1 MKKILITGGDGQLS
15 KQLFLELSNNF
26 EVISLSKKDLNIT
39 DKKNVKSILS
49 KYNPEIVINSAAYT
63 NVDGCETNSKL
74 AYDVNANAIN
84 NFRDFFNG
92 FFIQISTDYVFDGE
106 NGPYNE
112 SSKTNPLGIYG
123 KSKFQG
129 EEIVRDN
136 FKNHLIIRTNVLFG
150 GKSKA
155 NFLDWV
161 IESLLLNNEI
171 NVVDDQYNNPV
182 SVYDLSKTIHNLIY
196 EESRGIIHV
205 GSDTLCSRFEFAN
218 MIADCWNLN
227 NNYIKPISTQDLSR
241 KIKNYIAPRPL
252 KSGLISLNKYLPTLS
267 LKNSLKNIK
276 NQKN

>member
-26 EVISLSKKDLNIT
+26 EVISLSKNDLNIT
-39 DKKNVKSILS
+39 DKKNVKNALSI
-49 KYNPEIVINSAAYT
+49 YNPEIVINSAAYT

-74 AYDVNANAIN
+74 AYDVNAYAIN

-92 FFIQISTDYVFDGE
+92 LFIQISTDYVFNGK
-106 NGPYNE
+106 NGPYSE

-123 KSKFQG
+123 KSKLKG
-129 EEIVRDN
+129 EEIVRDS
-136 FKNHLIIRTNVLFG
+136 FKNYLIIRTNVLFG

-161 IESLLLNNEI
+161 VESLIINKEI

-182 SVYDLSKTIHNLIY
+182 SVNDLSKIIHNLISTK
-196 EESRGIIHV
+196 SRGIIHV

-218 MIADCWNLN
+218 MIANCWNLD
-227 NNYIKPISTQDLSR
+227 NNYIKPISTEELSR
-241 KIKNYIAPRPL
+241 KMKNYLAPRPL
-252 KSGLISLNKYLPTLS
+252 RSGLISLNTDLPTLS

>member
-26 EVISLSKKDLNIT
+26 EVISLSKNDLNIT
-39 DKKNVKSILS
+39 DKKNVKNVLSI
-49 KYNPEIVINSAAYT
+49 YNPEIVINSAAYT

-84 NFRDFFNG
+84 NFSDFFNG
-92 FFIQISTDYVFDGE
+92 LFIQISTDYVFDGE

-123 KSKFQG
+123 KSKLQG
-129 EEIVRDN
+129 EKIVSDN
-136 FKNHLIIRTNVLFG
+136 FKNHLIVRTNVLFG

-161 IESLLLNNEI
+161 IKSLLLNKEI

-182 SVYDLSKTIHNLIY
+182 SVYDLSKIIHTLIST
-196 EESRGIIHV
+196 ESKGITHV

-218 MIADCWNLN
+218 MIANCWNLN
-227 NNYIKPISTQDLSR
+227 NNYIKPISTEDLSR
-241 KIKNYIAPRPL
+241 KIKNYSAPRPL
-252 KSGLISLNKYLPTLS
+252 KSGLISLNRYLPTLS

>member
-39 DKKNVKSILS
+39 DKKNVKNVLS

-136 FKNHLIIRTNVLFG
+136 FKNHLIVRTNVLFG

-155 NFLDWV
+155 NF
-161 IESLLLNNEI
+161 
-171 NVVDDQYNNPV
+171 
-182 SVYDLSKTIHNLIY
+182 
-196 EESRGIIHV
+196 
-205 GSDTLCSRFEFAN
+205 
-218 MIADCWNLN
+218 
-227 NNYIKPISTQDLSR
+227 
-241 KIKNYIAPRPL
+241 
-252 KSGLISLNKYLPTLS
+252 SGLGYRITA
-267 LKNSLKNIK
+267 IK
-276 NQKN
+276 Q